1 MEKECFQ
8 NFAFGIIVQAVRD
21 YQTAFQALKK
31 NPHNNAARANLD
43 EVMVFFRSPWYR
55 CLTDIPCDVLMDL
68 IENKKGPIK
77 IYRKSERKLQ

>member
-1 MEKECFQ
+1 MDKCIFQ
-8 NFAFGIIVQAVRD
+8 IFAFSIIIQAMRD

-55 CLTDIPCDVLMDL
+55 CLTDIPGEVLMQMV
-68 IENKKGPIK
+68 ENKKGPIK
-77 IYRKSERKLQ
+77 IYQIAKGEL